1 MKYKIL
7 KADSVEELERLVNNH
22 MEMINNWRPLGGVS
36 VRMTQS
42 PPYESKTEFVQAM
55 TCNTLTSV

>member
-7 KADSVEELERLVNNH
+7 TASSPKELEELVNKH
-22 MEMINNWRPLGGVS
+22 MEMLTNWRPLGGVS

-42 PPYESKTEFVQAM
+42 PPYESRAEFVQAM
-55 TCNTLTSV
+55 TCTNA

>member
-7 KADSVEELERLVNNH
+7 KADSVEELELLVNTH
-22 MEMINNWRPLGGVS
+22 MEMLTNWRPLGGVS
-36 VRMTQS
+36 IRMTQS

-55 TCNTLTSV
+55 TCTNA

>member
-7 KADSVEELERLVNNH
+7 TADSVEELEELVNKH
-22 MEMINNWRPLGGVS
+22 MEMLTNWRPLGGVS

-42 PPYESKTEFVQAM
+42 PPYVSRAEFVQAM
-55 TCNTLTSV
+55 TCTNA